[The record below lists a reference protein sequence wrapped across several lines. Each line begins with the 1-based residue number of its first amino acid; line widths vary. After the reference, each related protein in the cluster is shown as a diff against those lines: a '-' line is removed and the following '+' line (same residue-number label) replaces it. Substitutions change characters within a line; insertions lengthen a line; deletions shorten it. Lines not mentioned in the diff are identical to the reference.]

1 MDSDIYMIA
10 EIAQAHE
17 GISGIAHSY
26 IDALAD
32 TGIDAVKFQ
41 MHIAEAES
49 SEYETFRVPLPYST
63 ETRME
68 YWKRMEFTLEQWASL
83 KTHCEDRKMDFLA
96 TPSCIQAVELLEKL
110 GVNKYK
116 IGSGDTS
123 NLLLLNRIVQTG
135 KEMIVSTGMS
145 LQEELDLTCRFLK
158 KRDVRFSLLQC
169 TSSYPTHESQWGLN
183 QIAELRT
190 RYNVK
195 TGFSDHSGDIY
206 ACLAAASKGAE
217 ILEFHATFDKRSY
230 GPDSVSSLTI
240 DRVKML
246 ATGVRQIE
254 TAQKNS
260 MYKTEVSGL
269 HDLTNIFE
277 KSLAINKDLP
287 QGHVITFKDLESK
300 KPKGM
305 GIPVHLYEQVL
316 GKRLGRDMK
325 KWSFLNETD
334 IL

>member
-1 MDSDIYMIA
+1 
-10 EIAQAHE
+10 
-17 GISGIAHSY
+17 
-26 IDALAD
+26 
-32 TGIDAVKFQ
+32 
-41 MHIAEAES
+41 
-49 SEYETFRVPLPYST
+49 
-63 ETRME
+63 
-68 YWKRMEFTLEQWASL
+68 
-83 KTHCEDRKMDFLA
+83 
-96 TPSCIQAVELLEKL
+96 
-110 GVNKYK
+110 
-116 IGSGDTS
+116 
-123 NLLLLNRIVQTG
+123 
-135 KEMIVSTGMS
+135 MS